1 MTVASR
7 TSPNRVLA
15 LFALANL
22 LSYASRTAPFAV
34 YDDLTARFHVNDA
47 QLGLLGTVFMLPH
60 ALATLPLG
68 WFGDRLDRRK
78 VIAAGVILWSGAGI
92 AGALVPSFAGV
103 LISRALVGLGTAA
116 VVPAA
121 NAVLGELYAGKHKA
135 FALAIFNVGLFL
147 GGVVGFGFGA
157 ALGYRWGW
165 IAIAAPGFALALAL
179 LALDIPQGQASGGTW
194 HHLLRDASAVVH
206 IRTIRRLMTAT
217 TVMAFAAGGLT
228 AWMVK
233 FLQVDKGMSKGA
245 ATTLF
250 GACGAAGLAG
260 VIAGG
265 RMGDRL
271 RRRWAWGRPG
281 AMAIGMA
288 CGAPCLAAALLLPNG
303 AGLYASAAGAM
314 FFTTWYH
321 GPMASSIDDV
331 APPALAATAQAV
343 ALFATHLIGT
353 APSSWVLGEV
363 FHRAGPRTAMAVAVG
378 AVALA
383 ALLVSRAFASVAADV
398 AARDAGVRAAGG
410 GEHDPG
416 LAPARVVERPPD
428 R

>member
-1 MTVASR
+1 MATR
-7 TSPNRVLA
+7 TTPGRVLA

-22 LSYASRTAPFAV
+22 LSYAARNAPFAV
-34 YDDLTARFHVNDA
+34 YDDLRLQFDVDNSD
-47 QLGLLGTVFMLPH
+47 LGWLGTVFMLPH

-78 VIAAGVILWSGAGI
+78 VIAAGIALWSAAGI
-92 AGALVPSFAGV
+92 AGALVPTFSGV

-147 GGVVGFGFGA
+147 GGVVGLGLGA

-165 IAIAAPGFALALAL
+165 IAISAPGFILALGL
-179 LALDIPQGQASGGTW
+179 MFLDVPQGRAAGASGRQ
-194 HHLLRDASAVVH
+194 LLVDAWAVVR

-217 TVMAFAAGGLT
+217 TVMAFGAGGLT
-228 AWMVK
+228 AWLIE
-233 FLQVDKGMSKGA
+233 FLQQDKGMTKGE
-245 ATTLF
+245 ATTLL
-250 GACGAAGLAG
+250 GVCGVTGLAG

-265 RMGDRL
+265 RIGDRL
-271 RRRWAWGRPG
+271 RRWRPWGRAG
-281 AMAIGMA
+281 AMALGMA
-288 CGAPCLAAALLLPNG
+288 CGAPCLAAALVLPAG
-303 AGLYASAAGAM
+303 AALYVSAAAAM
-314 FFTTWYH
+314 FFITWYH

-343 ALFATHLIGT
+343 ALFFTHLIGT
-353 APSSWVLGEV
+353 APSSFVLGAI
-363 FHRAGPRTAMAVAVG
+363 FDRTSPRTAMAVAVG

-383 ALLVSRAFASVAADV
+383 ALMVSRAFSGIEADAAAKE
-398 AARDAGVRAAGG
+398 AAMRDADPLAA
-410 GEHDPG
+410 
-416 LAPARVVERPPD
+416 ARVVS
-428 R
+428 